1 MIKCKQSSVIRG
13 LLFVGEWV
21 DLLMFKHLIFFIS
34 NYNKNEYSLLLLRVV
49 FGLIMFINHGIYKIT
64 AGATKWEKL
73 GSALTDLIGFEFLS
87 TFLGFMASFSESIG
101 ALLIVFG
108 LFTRS
113 ASVLLFITMLV
124 ASIKHLIV
132 NEFPELAILY
142 SILCLVLILSGPGKY
157 SLDYMC
163 FSKYYEKNN
172 VKIK

>member
-1 MIKCKQSSVIRG
+1 MG
-13 LLFVGEWV
+13 GWV
-21 DLLMFKHLIFFIS
+21 DLRMVKHLIFFIS

-49 FGLIMFINHGIYKIT
+49 FGLIMLINHGINKIT
-64 AGATKWEKL
+64 ADTTKWKRL

-87 TFLGFMASFSESIG
+87 TFFGFMASFSESIG

-113 ASVLLFITMLV
+113 ASVLLFTTMLV
-124 ASIKHLIV
+124 ASINHLID

-142 SILCLVLILSGPGKY
+142 CILCLVLILSGPGKY

-163 FSKYYEKNN
+163 FSKYYVRNN
-172 VKIK
+172 VKMK

>member
-1 MIKCKQSSVIRG
+1 M
-13 LLFVGEWV
+13 GEWV
-21 DLLMFKHLIFFIS
+21 DLLMFKHLKFFIS

-73 GSALTDLIGFEFLS
+73 GSALTDLIGFQFLS
-87 TFLGFMASFSESIG
+87 SFFGFMASFSESIG

-113 ASVLLFITMLV
+113 ASVLLFTTMLV
-124 ASIKHLIV
+124 ASIKHLID

-142 SILCLVLILSGPGKY
+142 CILCLVLILSGPGKY
-157 SLDYMC
+157 SLDYMY
-163 FSKYYEKNN
+163 FSIYFVKNN
-172 VKIK
+172 VENK

>member
-1 MIKCKQSSVIRG
+1 
-13 LLFVGEWV
+13 
-21 DLLMFKHLIFFIS
+21 
-34 NYNKNEYSLLLLRVV
+34 
-49 FGLIMFINHGIYKIT
+49 MFINHGIYKIT

-157 SLDYMC
+157 SLDYMW
-163 FSKYYEKNN
+163 FSKYYEK
-172 VKIK
+172 K